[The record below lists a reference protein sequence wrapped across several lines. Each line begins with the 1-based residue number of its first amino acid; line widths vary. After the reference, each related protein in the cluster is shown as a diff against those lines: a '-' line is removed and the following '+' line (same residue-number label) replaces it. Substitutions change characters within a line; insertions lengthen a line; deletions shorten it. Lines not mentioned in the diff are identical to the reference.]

1 MKLKIIL
8 FLVSL
13 LFLRL
18 FTYNDVAALT
28 LYETPVEL
36 SVEEIIESFRLYQ
49 TIEDQNLSIPSLIKF
64 PVDYEAGSSAV
75 LEKESNTFQPHQVT
89 VTKIKVPFTVESGG
103 EDDAF
108 LNDGNPDTYAEYPL
122 GNENGENSAMLT
134 FSYERPVNTFQLN
147 FILGENV
154 QLPDAVSI
162 IELRENS
169 ERYLLSRK
177 PLSNNTV
184 SFPTSTASSLRVI
197 FYYRQPLRIS
207 EISFNDSGQ
216 RITQNYLLFLVR
228 PGFNYLVYSFPE
240 GEIPYIRVPEAG
252 NFETGAEIVEIARP
266 PKILNPYFKEA
277 DVDKDGIADKRDN
290 CRNIFNPD
298 QVDIN
303 VNRIGDACED
313 FDLDG
318 VLNSKDNCPDK
329 PNRLQQDSDYDG
341 IGDHCD
347 SMENRIIERLP
358 FLPWLGIG
366 IGFIIVVLIF
376 KTAVTPPE
384 ATEKPA
390 ETHKSPD
397 TSD

>member
-1 MKLKIIL
+1 M
-8 FLVSL
+8 
-13 LFLRL
+13 
-18 FTYNDVAALT
+18 
-28 LYETPVEL
+28 
-36 SVEEIIESFRLYQ
+36 
-49 TIEDQNLSIPSLIKF
+49 
-64 PVDYEAGSSAV
+64 
-75 LEKESNTFQPHQVT
+75 
-89 VTKIKVPFTVESGG
+89 
-103 EDDAF
+103 
-108 LNDGNPDTYAEYPL
+108 
-122 GNENGENSAMLT
+122 
-134 FSYERPVNTFQLN
+134 
-147 FILGENV
+147 
-154 QLPDAVSI
+154 
-162 IELRENS
+162 
-169 ERYLLSRK
+169 
-177 PLSNNTV
+177 
-184 SFPTSTASSLRVI
+184 
-197 FYYRQPLRIS
+197 
-207 EISFNDSGQ
+207 
-216 RITQNYLLFLVR
+216 R

-329 PNRLQQDSDYDG
+329 PKRLQQDSDYDG